1 MMTKLRLSFT
11 MLLLLMASMGFAGS
25 DTVGERNKTTEGEEV
40 QYQLVTSDDEIT
52 TGRYLIVFTYNPND
66 GQALVFDG
74 SLEALNEG
82 NNTQQL
88 QIENGVITTDKD
100 IFFNINRVKGT
111 VQSASGF
118 YIGQTSSSNGL
129 GQSVDTLY
137 SHSFQMDDNGH
148 AMICCEENG
157 VFLGFY
163 TRPPQR
169 FLYGI
174 SSIQPIY
181 LFKAVDE
188 PNVRVTIDELGY
200 ETLYC
205 GSYALAIP
213 EGITASVV
221 TNADADGNLQLENLC
236 DFIPAATGVIIQG
249 APMEYEFPILQDCYE
264 FEGENMLKG
273 SDGAAYTHG
282 DGKYYQLSSG
292 DNGIGFYWGAEDG
305 GEFINEPHKAY
316 LLVPESDAAEYYP
329 FDSEETNVYI
339 LGEVN
344 ENDWAPNDGVRME
357 YNNDE
362 GVYTATITADGRN
375 EGYNYFGFT
384 TELAENNDEGGW
396 DYIEPFRLGATGEDD
411 FLVTDE
417 FLGQE
422 LSLTWDD
429 YHAFKIPE
437 GEYTLTLNLDN
448 PSLLIERK
456 QSAPEDVYILG
467 LVNGNWGDADVGVK
481 MDYNASSGLYTATVT
496 IGEKY
501 SETEEYDGYIIFSNK
516 LAENWNDWDEI
527 ESYLFGATGED
538 DFVMTNSLMG
548 KNISLTYD
556 NPQWLQI
563 PYGEYTLNLNLDN
576 LTLVIR
582 KKAVND
588 TVFILGNIDNND
600 WAANEGIQMYRC
612 KENESGK
619 APGLANK
626 IKDNRP
632 GKDEDDDGSNC
643 FEAYIT
649 ADGRDNGYNTF
660 SFSTKLARDA
670 NDWDSIAPYRFG
682 AVSQGDFLVTDEMF
696 YKNLSLTYD
705 NPQAFRI
712 PKGEYYLYLD
722 LDSLTLYIED
732 ITPLPDVF
740 ILGEVNENDW
750 AANEGVQMDYDYDR
764 GLYTATITADGRN
777 DGYCYFSFTTELGDD
792 WDDITP
798 YRFGAVSNGDF
809 WVTDAILG
817 TEISL
822 TYDNPQA
829 FRVPAG
835 EYILTLDL
843 DSLKLVIQDITHG
856 YCGNSNVNN
865 GKNVCY
871 EVTGTGKE
879 KTLTISKNPAAVGND
894 FSMADFDTPFFSQ
907 LEPAV
912 LVINDGVTSIGKRA
926 FIECNNLT
934 SVTIG
939 NSVTTIG
946 ESAFEECWSLSSLT
960 IPNSVTTIGVKA
972 FKWCS
977 SMESVNIPNNVT
989 TIGESAFYSCS
1000 SLTSVTIGSGVTTI
1014 GKSAFEDCN
1023 GLPSITIPDNVTT
1036 LGESAFASCDSLKS
1050 VTIGSGVTTI
1060 GKSAFEW
1067 CGLPSI
1073 TIPDNVTTLGESA
1086 FANCDRLSSVTI
1098 PDNVTTLGES
1108 AFYSCSSLT
1117 SVTIGSGVTTLGEG
1131 AFASCESLASV
1142 TIGSGVTTIGK
1153 SAFQW
1158 CGLPSITIPD
1168 NVTTLGE
1175 SAFASCE
1182 SLTSVTIGSG
1192 VTTIGKFA
1200 FDDCSSLPSITI
1212 PDNVTTIDEYAFHVC
1227 RNLSSVTIGSGVKT
1241 IGNSAFEWCDKLTSL
1256 TIPQSVTYIGNNAFF
1271 WCFAME
1277 DVYCYA
1283 LPNKLTWDEGDCND
1297 FKDGRVT
1304 RCHVYDASSWSS
1316 FESEV
1321 NVTFVEDIPV
1331 KLYDTADNSDLVGS
1345 LSNKTKE
1352 VTLADHTFFADG
1364 KWNTLC
1370 LPFSLTSLT
1379 GTPLEGFI
1387 VKELDTSTR
1396 VNDHQT
1402 GLENGTLYLNF
1413 KDATGIEAGKPYL
1426 VKKEMGDASY
1436 VPCTADEGTD
1446 AQTGLANNT
1455 FDYHGLVDGS
1465 TGRRW
1470 RTNAP
1475 TASNPCY
1482 CEFHTADAVTM
1493 TRYEIIST
1501 NLRDFSNP
1509 KVWTLYGRM
1518 NEDDEWT
1525 VIDSRDT
1532 GANPGD
1538 ALPVATNSKNF
1549 DIAPENQGAYMYYRF
1564 EVTQTVDPS
1573 VANVM
1578 VVSELKLYG
1587 VNTSVIESPVF
1598 SNVTINGAA
1607 PTVVSSSDG
1616 KIAFVGSYTPRSS
1629 SSGMLCISKGNKIGR
1644 LAKGQ
1649 KMGAQHAA
1657 FFTGLNSEGKPVGDV
1672 NNDSDVNVSDV
1683 TNLVNLILSNTTSF
1697 PSMADVNGDGSVTI
1711 TDVTALVDIILGK
1724 SGVVINNVVTNIG
1737 LIYSGAGLSPA
1748 KTVNN

>member
-1 MMTKLRLSFT
+1 

-74 SLEALNEG
+74 SLEALNG
-82 NNTQQL
+82 RNNTQQL

-163 TRPPQR
+163 TRSPQR

-181 LFKAVDE
+181 LFKAVNE

-221 TNADADGNLQLENLC
+221 TNADADGNLQLENLWDC
-236 DFIPAATGVIIQG
+236 IPAATGVIIQG
-249 APMEYEFPILQDCYE
+249 APMEYEFPILPDCYE
-264 FEGENMLKG
+264 FQGENMLKG

-344 ENDWAPNDGVRME
+344 GNDWAPNDGVRME

-417 FLGQE
+417 CLGQE

-437 GEYTLTLNLDN
+437 GEYTLTLDLDN
-448 PSLLIERK
+448 LTLLIERK

-467 LVNGNWGDADVGVK
+467 MVNGNWDDADVGVK

-501 SETEEYDGYIIFSNK
+501 CETEKDCEEFDGYIIFSNK
-516 LAENWNDWDEI
+516 LAENWNGWDEI

-548 KNISLTYD
+548 KNISLTYA

-563 PYGEYTLNLNLDN
+563 PYGEYTLTLNLDN

-588 TVFILGNIDNND
+588 TVFILGNIDDND
-600 WAANEGIQMYRC
+600 WAANEGVQMHRC

-643 FEAYIT
+643 FEACIT

-682 AVSQGDFLVTDEMF
+682 AVSQGDFLVTDKMF
-696 YKNLSLTYD
+696 DKNLSLTYD

-722 LDSLTLYIED
+722 LDNLTLYIED
-732 ITPLPDVF
+732 ITSLPDVF
-740 ILGEVNENDW
+740 ILGEVNGNNWDPG
-750 AANEGVQMDYDYDR
+750 EGVQMDYDDDR

-777 DGYCYFSFTTELGDD
+777 DGYNYFSFTTQLGDD
-792 WDDITP
+792 WDDIVP
-798 YRFGAVSNGDF
+798 YRFGAVSQGDF
-809 WVTDAILG
+809 WVTSDLLG
-817 TEISL
+817 TEIAL

-829 FRVPAG
+829 FRIPEG
-835 EYILTLDL
+835 EYLLTLDL
-843 DSLKLVIQDITHG
+843 DNRKLIIDAAVWSGQG
-856 YCGNSNVNN
+856 GFCGNVNVNRGRN
-865 GKNVCY
+865 LYY
-871 EVTGTGKE
+871 EVNGEGE
-879 KTLTISKNPAAVGND
+879 QRTLTIHKNPAAVGND
-894 FSMADFDTPFFSQ
+894 FSMADDPNLGS

-912 LVINDGVTSIGKRA
+912 LI
-926 FIECNNLT
+926 IED
-934 SVTIG
+934 
-939 NSVTTIG
+939 
-946 ESAFEECWSLSSLT
+946 
-960 IPNSVTTIGVKA
+960 
-972 FKWCS
+972 
-977 SMESVNIPNNVT
+977 
-989 TIGESAFYSCS
+989 
-1000 SLTSVTIGSGVTTI
+1000 GVTTI
-1014 GKSAFEDCN
+1014 GKS
-1023 GLPSITIPDNVTT
+1023 
-1036 LGESAFASCDSLKS
+1036 
-1050 VTIGSGVTTI
+1050 
-1060 GKSAFEW
+1060 
-1067 CGLPSI
+1067 
-1073 TIPDNVTTLGESA
+1073 
-1086 FANCDRLSSVTI
+1086 
-1098 PDNVTTLGES
+1098 
-1108 AFYSCSSLT
+1108 
-1117 SVTIGSGVTTLGEG
+1117 

-1153 SAFQW
+1153 SAFKD
-1158 CGLPSITIPD
+1158 CNGLPSITIPD

-1175 SAFASCE
+1175 GAFASCE
-1182 SLTSVTIGSG
+1182 SLASVTIGSG
-1192 VTTIGKFA
+1192 VKTIGKSA
-1200 FDDCSSLPSITI
+1200 FEYCENLPSITI
-1212 PDNVTTIDEYAFHVC
+1212 PDNVTTIDDYAFHAC
-1227 RNLSSVTIGSGVKT
+1227 RSLPSITIGSSVTT
-1241 IGNSAFEWCDKLTSL
+1241 IGNSAFEYCTSMTSV
-1256 TIPQSVTYIGNNAFF
+1256 TIPQSVTFIGNNAFY
-1271 WCFAME
+1271 WCDAME

-1283 LPNKLTWDEGDCND
+1283 LPNKLTWDEGGCDD
-1297 FKDGRVT
+1297 FKLRWVT
-1304 RCHVYDASSWSS
+1304 RCHVYDVSSWSS

-1331 KLYDTADNSDLVGS
+1331 KLYDTADNTDLVGS
-1345 LSNKTKE
+1345 LANKTKE
-1352 VTLADHTFFADG
+1352 VTLADHFIFADG
-1364 KWNTLC
+1364 SWNTLC
-1370 LPFSLTSLT
+1370 LPFSFTSLT
-1379 GTPLEGFI
+1379 GTPLEGFT

-1413 KDATGIEAGKPYL
+1413 KDATSIEAGKPYI
-1426 VKKEMGDASY
+1426 VKKEMGNANY
-1436 VPCTADEGTD
+1436 VSCTADRGTR
-1446 AQTGLANNT
+1446 AATGLQDNT
-1455 FDYHGLVDGS
+1455 FDYRGLVDGS

-1493 TRYEIIST
+1493 TNYRVAAT
-1501 NLRDFSNP
+1501 NMKAETNP
-1509 KVWTLYGRM
+1509 KVWTLYGKL
-1518 NEDDEWT
+1518 NENDQWT
-1525 VIDSRDT
+1525 VIDSRDA

-1538 ALPVATNSKNF
+1538 ALPIAT
-1549 DIAPENQGAYMYYRF
+1549 
-1564 EVTQTVDPS
+1564 TQRISISQPRT
-1573 VANVM
+1573 
-1578 VVSELKLYG
+1578 K
-1587 VNTSVIESPVF
+1587 
-1598 SNVTINGAA
+1598 A
-1607 PTVVSSSDG
+1607 PTSTIVS
-1616 KIAFVGSYTPRSS
+1616 R
-1629 SSGMLCISKGNKIGR
+1629 
-1644 LAKGQ
+1644 
-1649 KMGAQHAA
+1649 
-1657 FFTGLNSEGKPVGDV
+1657 
-1672 NNDSDVNVSDV
+1672 
-1683 TNLVNLILSNTTSF
+1683 
-1697 PSMADVNGDGSVTI
+1697 
-1711 TDVTALVDIILGK
+1711 
-1724 SGVVINNVVTNIG
+1724 
-1737 LIYSGAGLSPA
+1737 
-1748 KTVNN
+1748 

>member
-1 MMTKLRLSFT
+1 

-40 QYQLVTSDDEIT
+40 QYQLVTSVDEIT

-74 SLEALNEG
+74 SLEALNG
-82 NNTQQL
+82 RNNTQQL

-148 AMICCEENG
+148 TMICCEENG

-163 TRPPQR
+163 TRMPQR

-188 PNVRVTIDELGY
+188 SNVRVTIDELGY

-221 TNADADGNLQLENLC
+221 TNADADGNLQLENLGDC
-236 DFIPAATGVIIQG
+236 IPAATGVIIQG
-249 APMEYEFPILQDCYE
+249 EPMEYEFPIIPDYNGE
-264 FEGENMLKG
+264 FQGENMLKG

-437 GEYTLTLNLDN
+437 GEYTLTLDLDN
-448 PSLLIERK
+448 LTLLIERK

-467 LVNGNWGDADVGVK
+467 MVNGNWDDADVGVK
-481 MDYNASSGLYTATVT
+481 MDYNASSGLYTATVI
-496 IGEKY
+496 IGKKIDDYVEL
-501 SETEEYDGYIIFSNK
+501 DGDIIFSNK
-516 LAENWNDWDEI
+516 LAENNDGWDEI

-588 TVFILGNIDNND
+588 TVFILGNIDEND
-600 WAANEGIQMYRC
+600 WAANEGVQMYRC

-632 GKDEDDDGSNC
+632 GKDEDDDGDGSNC
-643 FEAYIT
+643 FWAFIT

-682 AVSQGDFLVTDEMF
+682 AVSQGDFLVTDEM
-696 YKNLSLTYD
+696 YDKNLSLTYD

-722 LDSLTLYIED
+722 LDSLTLNIEG

-740 ILGEVNENDW
+740 ILGEVNGNNWDPG
-750 AANEGVQMDYDYDR
+750 EGVQMDYDDDR
-764 GLYTATITADGRN
+764 GLYSATITADGRN

-798 YRFGAVSNGDF
+798 YRFGAVSQGDF
-809 WVTDAILG
+809 WVTSDLLG
-817 TEISL
+817 TEIAL

-829 FRVPAG
+829 FRIPAG
-835 EYILTLDL
+835 EYFLELDL
-843 DSLKLVIQDITHG
+843 DSLKLVIRDFKGG
-856 YCGNSNVNN
+856 YCGKSSVNN

-894 FSMADFDTPFFSQ
+894 FSMADFDAPFFS
-907 LEPAV
+907 LLKPAV
-912 LVINDGVTSIGKRA
+912 VIINDGVTSIGRNA
-926 FIECNNLT
+926 FMNCDSLT
-934 SVTIG
+934 SVTIPD
-939 NSVTTIG
+939 NVTTLG
-946 ESAFEECWSLSSLT
+946 ESAFSSCESL
-960 IPNSVTTIGVKA
+960 A
-972 FKWCS
+972 
-977 SMESVNIPNNVT
+977 
-989 TIGESAFYSCS
+989 
-1000 SLTSVTIGSGVTTI
+1000 SVTIGSGVTTI
-1014 GKSAFEDCN
+1014 GKSAFKDCN
-1023 GLPSITIPDNVTT
+1023 GLPSVIIPDN
-1036 LGESAFASCDSLKS
+1036 
-1050 VTIGSGVTTI
+1050 
-1060 GKSAFEW
+1060 
-1067 CGLPSI
+1067 
-1073 TIPDNVTTLGESA
+1073 
-1086 FANCDRLSSVTI
+1086 
-1098 PDNVTTLGES
+1098 
-1108 AFYSCSSLT
+1108 
-1117 SVTIGSGVTTLGEG
+1117 VTTLGEG

-1153 SAFQW
+1153 RAFED
-1158 CGLPSITIPD
+1158 CENLPSITIPD

-1175 SAFASCE
+1175 GAFSSCE
-1182 SLTSVTIGSG
+1182 SLASVTIGSG
-1192 VTTIGKFA
+1192 VTTIGKRA
-1200 FDDCSSLPSITI
+1200 FDDCNGLPSITI
-1212 PDNVTTIDEYAFHVC
+1212 PDNVTTIDEGAFASC
-1227 RNLSSVTIGSGVKT
+1227 ESLASVTIGSGVTTIGKRAFEYCENLPSVIIPDNVTTIDDYAFHACRSLPSITIGSSVTT
-1241 IGNSAFEWCDKLTSL
+1241 IGNSAFEYCTSMTSV
-1256 TIPQSVTYIGNNAFF
+1256 TIPQSVTFIGNNAFY
-1271 WCFAME
+1271 WCDAME

-1283 LPNKLTWDEGDCND
+1283 LPNKLTWDEGGCND
-1297 FKDGRVT
+1297 FKLRRVT
-1304 RCHVYDASSWSS
+1304 RCHVYDVSSWSS

-1321 NVTFVEDIPV
+1321 NVIFVEDIPV
-1331 KLYDTADNSDLVGS
+1331 KLYDTADNTDLVGS
-1345 LSNKTKE
+1345 LANKTKE
-1352 VTLADHTFFADG
+1352 VTLTDHTFFADG

-1379 GTPLEGFI
+1379 GTPLEGFT
-1387 VKELDTSTR
+1387 VKELDTSTT
-1396 VNDHQT
+1396 VSDHRT
-1402 GLENGTLYLNF
+1402 GLEDGTLYLNF

-1455 FDYHGLVDGS
+1455 FDYHGLVDG
-1465 TGRRW
+1465 TTDRRW

-1475 TASNPCY
+1475 TANKPCY
-1482 CEFHTADAVTM
+1482 CDFHTQDAVTV

-1598 SNVTINGAA
+1598 SNVTINGAT

-1616 KIAFVGSYTPRSS
+1616 KVAFVGSYGPRSS
-1629 SSGMLCISKGNKIGR
+1629 SSGMLCISNGNKIGR

-1737 LIYSGAGLSPA
+1737 LIYSGAGVSPA